1 MIVTVEPEV
10 EQVLM
15 NLVVNARDAMPNG
28 GEIRVETEAV
38 TLTAPLERD
47 RAKVPAGDWVTIR
60 VSDEGVGI
68 DPDKMQ
74 KVFEPFYTT
83 SDGGNGLG
91 LYVCRQLCQ
100 ANQATLDYEDAQ
112 PGARF
117 VLTCAHPDRQF
128 Q

>member
-1 MIVTVEPEV
+1 MEILLAAGETATLSVRDNGNGIKDFD
-10 EQVLM
+10 
-15 NLVVNARDAMPNG
+15 NL
-28 GEIRVETEAV
+28 
-38 TLTAPLERD
+38 
-47 RAKVPAGDWVTIR
+47 
-60 VSDEGVGI
+60 
-68 DPDKMQ
+68 
-74 KVFEPFYTT
+74 FEPFYTT